1 MKKNQHRLSG
11 LLKMALTV
19 KSVWNL
25 LFFYSDKRDFERL
38 KNFIAS

>member
-1 MKKNQHRLSG
+1 MKKKPEG
-11 LLKMALTV
+11 LLSSLKKMV
-19 KSVWNL
+19 QSVWSM